1 MTKTILLSAAAVLL
15 AAAASAT
22 TGSTA
27 MAGADT
33 GIIGDDYARYS
44 SVDGPNSP
52 LMQSFAPNRDDAL
65 LTDIYGPYDYLFLL
79 HNALDPNTIRTAST
93 SGAGPTS

>member
-65 LTDIYGPYDYLFLL
+65 LTDI
-79 HNALDPNTIRTAST
+79 
-93 SGAGPTS
+93 